1 MLFST
6 LHLAL
11 TISHIQLLLSLQS
24 MQLLLLDHCH
34 PHPQKL
40 MCLIVSLV
48 SIKIE
53 DPQTTLLFCRIFL
66 GWHIGSLLCIFI
78 FSDELNRVCYK
89 YLKLFVVVID
99 VSQNNLGI
107 CPELFL
113 VDGSSQLLSQQQ

>member
-1 MLFST
+1 
-6 LHLAL
+6 
-11 TISHIQLLLSLQS
+11 
-24 MQLLLLDHCH
+24 
-34 PHPQKL
+34 
-40 MCLIVSLV
+40 MCLILSLV

-66 GWHIGSLLCIFI
+66 GWHIDSLLCIFI

-107 CPELFL
+107 SPELFL
-113 VDGSSQLLSQQQ
+113 VDGSSQLLSQQNDNLTDAAAAVSSSLGMEIYFKGLSIDSPIRKTQ